1 MKGETLAAVD
11 VVQPGRWVEIRSTV
25 LESAERAPQVPEDT
39 RQVPLEMRARGFLL
53 RPAVPGDEA
62 EIETVTGRRL
72 RGILLAR
79 EPVYDH
85 GFGPPVKELLG
96 IARELRALLDQ
107 PDGVP

>member
-1 MKGETLAAVD
+1 MEGESQAAVD

-25 LESAERAPQVPEDT
+25 LEAAERAPQVPEDT

-53 RPAVPGDEA
+53 RSAMLGDEV
-62 EIETVTGRRL
+62 EIETLTGRRL
-72 RGILLAR
+72 RGILHAG
-79 EPVYDH
+79 EPAYTH

-107 PDGVP
+107 RGGAS